1 MGKHLDRR
9 ICESEKIA
17 GEREHKN
24 MLFHPFGIN
33 NIPEGEKGRKIRFN
47 MHTTDTSVK
56 RSPRVGPC
64 LSLFPLFVSL

>member
-24 MLFHPFGIN
+24 MLFHPIIYLRG
-33 NIPEGEKGRKIRFN
+33 KRAVKYVFN

-56 RSPRVGPC
+56 RTPRVGPC
-64 LSLFPLFVSL
+64 LSLFPLFDSL